1 MVYSRATTSA
11 MAERW
16 VLPVGFLVD
25 DILEGSVV
33 SRVPQV
39 CNNFEDGE
47 LIECCERNR
56 GSGLRT
62 WATTGFSCCGER
74 GRRSVVD
81 AEYNEEALARI
92 SLWIFE
98 KVRACAG
105 IHSPKFPHW
114 VSRPLFSDPT
124 LCAPSRVADGC
135 PPADELLSLW
145 PIRTVGS
152 DWSWNLFRC
161 APAHQTSSRR
171 AGESGSKIGKCCCQ
185 PLPSLSEQPPSP
197 PTSSPRPTL
206 PVTAL
211 RIVR

>member
-1 MVYSRATTSA
+1 MYSRATTSA

-39 CNNFEDGE
+39 CNNFEEGE

-81 AEYNEEALARI
+81 AGYNEEALARI

-135 PPADELLSLW
+135 PPADELLSLSVQSGLW
-145 PIRTVGS
+145 EAIGVGTCFAAPLLIRHHHVAQGKVGPRS
-152 DWSWNLFRC
+152 GSVAANLFH
-161 APAHQTSSRR
+161 P
-171 AGESGSKIGKCCCQ
+171 
-185 PLPSLSEQPPSP
+185 
-197 PTSSPRPTL
+197 
-206 PVTAL
+206 
-211 RIVR
+211 

>member
-1 MVYSRATTSA
+1 MVSGVFTLLWRWMVYSRATTSA

-33 SRVPQV
+33 SRVPRV
-39 CNNFEDGE
+39 CNNFEEGE

-105 IHSPKFPHW
+105 IHSSKFPHW

-124 LCAPSRVADGC
+124 LCAPSRVAGGC
-135 PPADELLSLW
+135 PPADELLSFSGQSGQWEAIGVGEPVSLV
-145 PIRTVGS
+145 PLLIRHHHVAQGKVGP
-152 DWSWNLFRC
+152 R
-161 APAHQTSSRR
+161 
-171 AGESGSKIGKCCCQ
+171 SGSEVAA
-185 PLPSLSEQPPSP
+185 SLFHP
-197 PTSSPRPTL
+197 
-206 PVTAL
+206 
-211 RIVR
+211 